1 MHITIHRGIDQIGGC
16 ITEIES
22 NNGTKILIDLG
33 HNLPDGDQP
42 SYDPLDKPE
51 NLDDLLEGVSA
62 VFYTHPH
69 GDHLGFE
76 TRIVEKGI
84 TQYIGEISKEMMLTL
99 KDSIL
104 FRTKGEKKKE
114 AQAAY
119 DAIKSFETYKANVPV
134 WIKDKDGNNDIKVTP
149 YYVSHSAA
157 DAYMFIVECD
167 KKKVLHTGDFRDHG
181 YQGYALLPMVDYYIA
196 RKKIDVLITEGTMLS
211 RDDIRLISEEELQE
225 QAKIIMNEYDNVFV
239 MCSSMDADRLASF
252 YWANKKKTGRPFVV
266 DGYQWHQL
274 DNITK
279 NLGVNNKRYRLTNAL
294 YYHKHKEEILQNIPK
309 HGITIL
315 VRDNREF
322 RNIIDEVYPFMNPD
336 KTCFIYSQF
345 SGYIIDKHKAYKQ
358 RTFDFVH
365 LKDWH
370 IEELHTSG
378 HASKEALAAVCLK
391 VNPRYAIIPIHRDSE
406 TDFRS
411 LDISQDLKDK
421 VIIKTPE
428 GLVGGIKITIKQKN
442 TIGDNAK

>member
-1 MHITIHRGIDQIGGC
+1 MNIIIHRGIDQIGGC

-33 HNLPDGDQP
+33 HNLPEGDKT
-42 SYDPLDKPE
+42 SDDPLDKPE
-51 NLDDLLEGVSA
+51 NLGKLLNGISA

-119 DAIKSFETYKANVPV
+119 DAIKSFETYKANIPV

-157 DAYMFIVECD
+157 DAYMFVVECD
-167 KKKVLHTGDFRDHG
+167 KKKILHTGDFRDHG
-181 YQGYALLPMVDYYIA
+181 YRGYALLPMVSFYIA

-211 RDDIRLISEEELQE
+211 RDDIRLMSEEELQE
-225 QAKIIMNEYDNVFV
+225 QATTIMNEYDNVLV

-279 NLGVNNKRYRLTNAL
+279 SLGINNKRYRLSGAL
-294 YYHKHKEEILQNIPK
+294 YYHKHKEEILQCIPK
-309 HGITIL
+309 SGVTIL
-315 VRDNREF
+315 VRDNHEF
-322 RNIIDEVYPFMNPD
+322 RKIIDEVYPLMNPG

-345 SGYIIDKHKAYKQ
+345 SGYITDKHKAYKQ
-358 RTFDFVH
+358 KTYDFIH

-370 IEELHTSG
+370 IEYLHTSG
-378 HASKEALAAVCLK
+378 HASKEALAAVCMK
-391 VNPRYAIIPIHRDSE
+391 VNPRYAIIPIHRDGE

-411 LDISQDLKDK
+411 LDITKDLKDK
-421 VIIKTPE
+421 VITKTPE
-428 GLVGGIKITIKQKN
+428 HLIGDIRITIK
-442 TIGDNAK
+442 

>member
-42 SYDPLDKPE
+42 SDDPLDKPE

-181 YQGYALLPMVDYYIA
+181 YQGYALLPMVDYYIV

-211 RDDIRLISEEELQE
+211 RDDIRLISEEEL
-225 QAKIIMNEYDNVFV
+225 I
-239 MCSSMDADRLASF
+239 
-252 YWANKKKTGRPFVV
+252 NKL
-266 DGYQWHQL
+266 L
-274 DNITK
+274 D
-279 NLGVNNKRYRLTNAL
+279 
-294 YYHKHKEEILQNIPK
+294 LQNAID
-309 HGITIL
+309 ITVL
-315 VRDNREF
+315 LCSN
-322 RNIIDEVYPFMNPD
+322 
-336 KTCFIYSQF
+336 
-345 SGYIIDKHKAYKQ
+345 
-358 RTFDFVH
+358 
-365 LKDWH
+365 
-370 IEELHTSG
+370 
-378 HASKEALAAVCLK
+378 K
-391 VNPRYAIIPIHRDSE
+391 VLI
-406 TDFRS
+406 
-411 LDISQDLKDK
+411 
-421 VIIKTPE
+421 
-428 GLVGGIKITIKQKN
+428 
-442 TIGDNAK
+442 